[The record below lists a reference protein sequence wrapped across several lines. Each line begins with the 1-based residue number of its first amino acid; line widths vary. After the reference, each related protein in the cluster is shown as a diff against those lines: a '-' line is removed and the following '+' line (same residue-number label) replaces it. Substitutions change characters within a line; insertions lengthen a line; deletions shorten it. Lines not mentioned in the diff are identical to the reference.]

1 MHVLAGLRGIFSY
14 RWGAVRGRK
23 ELRALFVAPCELVCP
38 PEPLFLV
45 PVPRYLLVQIRYGPT
60 YGSLR

>member
-45 PVPRYLLVQIRYGPT
+45 PVLAGTDPVR
-60 YGSLR
+60 